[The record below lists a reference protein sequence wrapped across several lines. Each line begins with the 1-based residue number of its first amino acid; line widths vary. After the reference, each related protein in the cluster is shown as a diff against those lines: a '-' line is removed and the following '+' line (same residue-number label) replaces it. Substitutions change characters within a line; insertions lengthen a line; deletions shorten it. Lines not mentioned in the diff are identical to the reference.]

1 MGDEDCLF
9 LHVTVPGETRAGQ
22 KKPVMVWIHGGGFNA
37 GASSGYIGAPLAL
50 NGDVIVVTINYR
62 LGIMGF
68 LSDGPGELLH
78 KSAIHLNPSLAP
90 CTE

>member
-68 LSDGPGELLH
+68 LSDGTGELYT
-78 KSAIHLNPSLAP
+78 KAP
-90 CTE
+90 FI